1 MFREIKKFCTGAYT
15 PLTREGNII
24 VDEVLAS
31 CYASIGDHHLAQL
44 ATAPI
49 RWFPDII
56 HLVFG
61 KEKGT
66 SPFIWIGEE
75 FGMWMLPQKLL

>member
-1 MFREIKKFCTGAYT
+1 MKLFCTGAYT

-31 CYASIGDHHLAQL
+31 CYASSVDHHLAHF
-44 ATAPI
+44 AMAPI

-56 HLVFG
+56 QMIFG
-61 KEKGT
+61 EDKEISAFMRINEEVRNMDFT
-66 SPFIWIGEE
+66 IWASPVI
-75 FGMWMLPQKLL
+75 

>member
-1 MFREIKKFCTGAYT
+1 MKLFCTGAYT

-31 CYASIGDHHLAQL
+31 SYASTVDHHSAHF

-56 HLVFG
+56 QMIF
-61 KEKGT
+61 
-66 SPFIWIGEE
+66 GEE
-75 FGMWMLPQKLL
+75 EGISAFMRINEKLGIWFLPYGHLW

>member
-1 MFREIKKFCTGAYT
+1 MKLFCKGAYT

-31 CYASIGDHHLAQL
+31 CYASSADHQLAHF

-56 HLVFG
+56 QMVFG
-61 KEKGT
+61 KEEAISAFMRINEKLGRW
-66 SPFIWIGEE
+66 F
-75 FGMWMLPQKLL
+75 LPYGYLW